1 MIFML
6 VCACILILSYLYTRI
21 LEGSQPSIVQTDGDE
36 RLDFSWQAFDR
47 HSNMVLGER
56 LVLSSRLWRATG
68 ECKGVLFPVLLVTVC
83 HSFG

>member
-1 MIFML
+1 MF

-47 HSNMVLGER
+47 HSNMVLENAWCSARVCGVPQENAKVSSSSPSCYCMP
-56 LVLSSRLWRATG
+56 LVRVGNT
-68 ECKGVLFPVLLVTVC
+68 
-83 HSFG
+83 